1 MKKVI
6 ALSVILVISLIFSIG
21 AEAASTAEN
30 IMTLE
35 EAVAVARE
43 NSRQAVIDNL
53 DIKMKNILLKKAREA
68 AENLGTAYGYENLLN
83 NDITRE
89 VNVMEAEYNIT
100 IAEMTAEENLKKL
113 EQDVYRT
120 YMNILL
126 AKKDLELSQEKQ
138 KIAEEKCK
146 ITRARKSAGT
156 VTEDQISSAEFDLYS
171 KKADVEAKKEKLGL
185 LDMEL
190 KSLLN
195 LPYDSKTIEVE
206 GSIEMVPFNEIDIDE
221 LVNKQKDVGLEVFTE
236 ECSVKLAEKTLELTK
251 KYFLPGSDIYD
262 QNEMKLNAAYRNLNN
277 AKRNRE
283 ARIRNTYNELLNI
296 IDSFKLAEEY
306 EKLQQKKLSN
316 IQIRYNKGQINRE
329 QLLAAKENYLDAVYN
344 KIKSIYDVNIKRYE
358 FETLIVKEKNSQNDE
373 T

>member
-1 MKKVI
+1 
-6 ALSVILVISLIFSIG
+6 
-21 AEAASTAEN
+21 
-30 IMTLE
+30 
-35 EAVAVARE
+35 
-43 NSRQAVIDNL
+43 
-53 DIKMKNILLKKAREA
+53 
-68 AENLGTAYGYENLLN
+68 
-83 NDITRE
+83 
-89 VNVMEAEYNIT
+89 MEAEYNIT

-171 KKADVEAKKEKLGL
+171 KKADVEAKKKKLGL

-251 KYFLPGSDIYD
+251 K
-262 QNEMKLNAAYRNLNN
+262 
-277 AKRNRE
+277 
-283 ARIRNTYNELLNI
+283 
-296 IDSFKLAEEY
+296 
-306 EKLQQKKLSN
+306 
-316 IQIRYNKGQINRE
+316 
-329 QLLAAKENYLDAVYN
+329 
-344 KIKSIYDVNIKRYE
+344 
-358 FETLIVKEKNSQNDE
+358 
-373 T
+373 

>member
-1 MKKVI
+1 MNWLTNK
-6 ALSVILVISLIFSIG
+6 G
-21 AEAASTAEN
+21 
-30 IMTLE
+30 
-35 EAVAVARE
+35 RWP
-43 NSRQAVIDNL
+43 
-53 DIKMKNILLKKAREA
+53 
-68 AENLGTAYGYENLLN
+68 
-83 NDITRE
+83 E
-89 VNVMEAEYNIT
+89 V
-100 IAEMTAEENLKKL
+100 L
-113 EQDVYRT
+113 QR
-120 YMNILL
+120 
-126 AKKDLELSQEKQ
+126 
-138 KIAEEKCK
+138 
-146 ITRARKSAGT
+146 G
-156 VTEDQISSAEFDLYS
+156 
-171 KKADVEAKKEKLGL
+171 
-185 LDMEL
+185 
-190 KSLLN
+190 
-195 LPYDSKTIEVE
+195 
-206 GSIEMVPFNEIDIDE
+206 
-221 LVNKQKDVGLEVFTE
+221 
-236 ECSVKLAEKTLELTK
+236 SVKLAEKTLELTK